1 MSTNV
6 TEGAI
11 GVLTKELDA
20 HREESYKVI
29 DSLTR
34 ALMALDARLDSLETE
49 MDLLTRK
56 LLKTTNTIR
65 KDEEGKEL

>member
-1 MSTNV
+1 MSSNI

-20 HREESYKVI
+20 HKEESYKVI

-34 ALMALDARLDSLETE
+34 ALMALDARIDSLETE
-49 MDLLTRK
+49 IDLLVRK
-56 LLKTTNTIR
+56 LQASAPLR
-65 KDEEGKEL
+65 KDDTGKEL

>member
-49 MDLLTRK
+49 MDLLARRLVK
-56 LLKTTNTIR
+56 PQAVR

>member
-34 ALMALDARLDSLETE
+34 ALMALDARLDVLETE
-49 MDLLTRK
+49 LDIIAKR
-56 LLKTTNTIR
+56 LKDSPPPR
-65 KDEEGKEL
+65 KDTEGKEL